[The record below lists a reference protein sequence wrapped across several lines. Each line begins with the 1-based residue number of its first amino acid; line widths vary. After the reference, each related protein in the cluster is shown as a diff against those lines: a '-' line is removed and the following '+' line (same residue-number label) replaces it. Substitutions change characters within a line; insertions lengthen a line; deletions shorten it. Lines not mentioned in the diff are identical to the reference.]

1 MMAET
6 WSGDDD
12 KDDSDKEKDTFREDR
27 NKYLMAKENWEK
39 ERDDVN
45 DEIYDLYVGLH
56 KEFKKNLKKIVLL
69 SKKIIFLDQEL
80 KLLKTENESLVEQTN
95 MLITEKS

>member
-12 KDDSDKEKDTFREDR
+12 NDDSDKEKDIFREDR
-27 NKYLMAKENWEK
+27 NKYLMAKEDCEK
-39 ERDDVN
+39 EKDDAN
-45 DEIYDLYVGLH
+45 DEIYDLYVGLQ
-56 KEFKKNLKKIVLL
+56 KEFKKHLKKIVLL

-95 MLITEKS
+95 MLITKKS